1 MKVSQMPNLSLM
13 DMKQGQEDIDISME
27 VDLLNLLG
35 KLLSAKDR
43 KNINLIVVSV
53 SFLSLKF

>member
-1 MKVSQMPNLSLM
+1 
-13 DMKQGQEDIDISME
+13 MKQGQEDIDISME